1 MLNKNPVD
9 SDDGD
14 MFDLAVTLG
23 LMFFG
28 AYGAGYVPYAFD
40 IHESQI
46 STLASLGGGLM
57 VGSSLAV
64 IVPEGFHAFQGHN
77 EHEDDVGSVDVD
89 DHNHSDEMPDGY
101 AGMALVTGFL
111 AMLILDQ
118 VQQQHQGSSKDSHGC
133 CGPGHKKAME
143 GEGTVDAVDVSSG
156 DVVGEIERCCDS
168 VPCRFTCYCPFD
180 FDLHGVVWHAL
191 LDAMKS
197 H

>member
-1 MLNKNPVD
+1 MLNEILVD
-9 SDDGD
+9 SGEGE

-40 IHESQI
+40 VHESQI
-46 STLASLGGGLM
+46 NTLASLGGGLM

-64 IVPEGFHAFQGHN
+64 IIPEGFHAFQGSH
-77 EHEDDVGSVDVD
+77 EHEDGLVDG
-89 DHNHSDEMPDGY
+89 HSHSEEMADGY
-101 AGMALVTGFL
+101 AGLALVTGFL

-118 VQQQHQGSSKDSHGC
+118 VQQQQQGSSKDSHGC
-133 CGPGHKKAME
+133 CGHGHKKEME

-168 VPCRFTCYCPFD
+168 VPCRFTCYYPFD
-180 FDLHGVVWHAL
+180 FDLNSAVWHACWV
-191 LDAMKS
+191 S
-197 H
+197 